1 MLFRS
6 SDPYG
11 SRSPCGN
18 QREHKNVLG
27 TPKFIHVRRSTYCIV
42 AQVNWGQHCN
52 LWGNNCVSVTPSIPM
67 RLISPYLLIFAR
79 LCTADWILYEADIRS
94 LWVCCWQKDTRPFF
108 YPISFFINHKDEGL
122 QSKKKNCI
130 CSAAF
135 LFIQEKRI
143 KIFELLKSGKL
154 KVGC

>member
-18 QREHKNVLG
+18 QREHKHVLG

-108 YPISFFINHKDEGL
+108 IQFHFSSITKMRACS
-122 QSKKKNCI
+122 QSKRIASIPLPSFSSKKNGLK
-130 CSAAF
+130 F
-135 LFIQEKRI
+135 LSF
-143 KIFELLKSGKL
+143 
-154 KVGC
+154 

>member
-1 MLFRS
+1 MQIIWVVWRQRSNLDFFQILLLVLFRS

-18 QREHKNVLG
+18 QREHKHVLVL
-27 TPKFIHVRRSTYCIV
+27 PNLSMWDDPHIV

-79 LCTADWILYEADIRS
+79 LCTADWILYEADFRS

-122 QSKKKNCI
+122 QSK
-130 CSAAF
+130 
-135 LFIQEKRI
+135 
-143 KIFELLKSGKL
+143 
-154 KVGC
+154 